1 MAELRIEMPA
11 SVDYNEE
18 WADKLP
24 KDKRIEIP
32 ALDGGREDNR
42 EER

>member
-11 SVDYNEE
+11 SVDYNEK

-24 KDKRIEIP
+24 VDKRIEIP